1 MKWATRNDRKVDRIA
16 RPRLI
21 KQFVDPDAEFLYV
34 PKDDVLPIAERE
46 GATPFDIPDAELGH
60 HGDECSF
67 DAIVH
72 KYGLADKDSALA
84 RLALIVRGAN
94 TPAARPD
101 GPSHAAWLRSLRA
114 SAKRVPT
121 TTSSSRGAARV
132 RRALC
137 LVPPPGEWRRMT
149 LTLSGHVP
157 CPIMRSTS
165 EMSVGDARR
174 LRLLRRV

>member
-1 MKWATRNDRKVDRIA
+1 
-16 RPRLI
+16 
-21 KQFVDPDAEFLYV
+21 
-34 PKDDVLPIAERE
+34 VLPIAERE

-72 KYGLADKDSALA
+72 KYGLADKDPALA

-114 SAKRVPT
+114 STKRVPT
-121 TTSSSRGAARV
+121 TTSSSPRSCPCTTRSMPGAAS
-132 RRALC
+132 
-137 LVPPPGEWRRMT
+137 RRMAADDAYALRT
-149 LTLSGHVP
+149 RPPV
-157 CPIMRSTS
+157 RSC
-165 EMSVGDARR
+165 ARPAR
-174 LRLLRRV
+174 